1 MRLGAWSGASLNS
14 LKAFRAEFWVKA
26 KALCSRKSHD
36 GSFTVN
42 VARSR
47 VRRTSTNVSQF
58 YLHSIEIIVT
68 IREWVS
74 YKEQEN

>member
-14 LKAFRAEFWVKA
+14 LKAFEAEFWVKA
-26 KALCSRKSHD
+26 KALRSRCND

-42 VARSR
+42 VARSG

-58 YLHSIEIIVT
+58 YLHSIQIIVT
-68 IREWVS
+68 IGERVS